1 MAAQIV
7 IRNNIV
13 EVDDEAY
20 SAQLIVLKGVLT
32 GELTLAHG
40 GIEATLTVKGDA
52 RVSKETEGL
61 FIEGSTNINGPFRS
75 VLIKEAQ
82 KGFEVT
88 TESEKMRGV
97 DIVVKLDNARCILNI
112 TLHPLSVEII
122 VENPHIEV
130 DRSIFSVVVKARS
143 L

>member
-1 MAAQIV
+1 MATQIV

-13 EVDDEAY
+13 EVDNEAY
-20 SAQLIVLKGVLT
+20 SAQLIVLKGVLA

-40 GIEATLTVKGDA
+40 GIEATLTIKGDA
-52 RVSKETEGL
+52 RVFKEAEGL
-61 FIEGSTNINGPFRS
+61 FIEGSTDIDGPFRS
-75 VLIKEAQ
+75 ILIKEVQ

-88 TESEKMRGV
+88 TESEKMRGM

-112 TLHPLSVEII
+112 TPHPVSIKII
-122 VENPHIEV
+122 VENPYIEV
-130 DRSIFSVVVKARS
+130 DRSIFRVVVKARS

>member
-1 MAAQIV
+1 MAVQIV
-7 IRNNIV
+7 IRNNIA
-13 EVDDEAY
+13 EVDGEAY

-40 GIEATLTVKGDA
+40 GIEATLTIKGDT
-52 RVSKETEGL
+52 RVFKEAEGL
-61 FIEGSTNINGPFRS
+61 FIEGSTDINGPFRS
-75 VLIKEAQ
+75 ISIKEVQ

-88 TESEKMRGV
+88 TESEKMKGV

-112 TLHPLSVEII
+112 TPYPLSVEII
-122 VENPHIEV
+122 VENPYIEV
-130 DRSIFSVVVKARS
+130 DRSIFGVVVKARS

>member
-13 EVDDEAY
+13 EVDNEAY
-20 SAQLIVLKGVLT
+20 SAQLIVLKGVLI

-40 GIEATLTVKGDA
+40 GIEATLTIKGDA
-52 RVSKETEGL
+52 RVSKEAEGL
-61 FIEGSTNINGPFRS
+61 FIEGSTDINGPFRS
-75 VLIKEAQ
+75 ILIKEVQ
-82 KGFEVT
+82 RGFEVT

-112 TLHPLSVEII
+112 TPHPVSIKII
-122 VENPHIEV
+122 VENPYIEV
-130 DRSIFSVVVKARS
+130 DRSIFRVVVKARS